1 MLNRLQRKSSKAQTA
16 LEYLMVLAVIILP
29 LAAAINE
36 VYNSG
41 EVSQGGGDAKKVHM
55 AKAITY
61 KAIGSGSD
69 MGVIGRPY
77 P

>member
-1 MLNRLQRKSSKAQTA
+1 MSQKAQTV

-29 LAAAINE
+29 LAAAINA

-41 EVSQGGGDAKKVHM
+41 EVSQDGKPKKVHM

-61 KAIGSGSD
+61 KAVGGGSD